1 MKPTRK
7 ERRIKRRTAYSCDF
21 LDVYED
27 DVVLPDDRESKRVVV
42 SHIGAASV
50 LPITKEGEVVLVRQY
65 RYAADYDS
73 LEIPAGKKDHPDED
87 GLECAKRELA
97 EETHLQGG
105 SFTYLHTIY
114 SAIGFS
120 DEAIEIYVAK
130 DAVKMEGEVAT
141 DPDEFIDIETH
152 PLKEAIAM
160 AKDGRIRDSKTVIAL
175 LMIESGGLDA

>member
-7 ERRIKRRTAYSCDF
+7 EKQLKRKTVYTCDF

-27 DVVLPDDRESKRVVV
+27 DVALPNETRSKRVVV

-50 LPITKEGEVVLVRQY
+50 LPITKDGEVVLVRQY

-87 GLECAKRELA
+87 GLECAKRELG
-97 EETHLQGG
+97 EETYLQ
-105 SFTYLHTIY
+105 SNEYTYLHTIY

-120 DEAIEIYVAK
+120 DEMIEIYLARN
-130 DAVKMEGEVAT
+130 AVPVEGEVGV
-141 DPDEFIDIETH
+141 DPDEFIDIETY
-152 PLKEAIAM
+152 PLKEAVEM

-175 LMIESGGLDA
+175 LMVEGGADR

>member
-7 ERRIKRRTAYSCDF
+7 ERQTRRRTVYSCDF

-27 DVVLPDDRESKRVVV
+27 DVILPNDKESQRVVV

-50 LPITKEGEVVLVRQY
+50 LPITKDGNVVLVRQY

-73 LEIPAGKKDHPDED
+73 LEIPAGKKDTPEED
-87 GLECAKRELA
+87 GLECAKRELG
-97 EETHLQGG
+97 EETYLKSDDYTHLH
-105 SFTYLHTIY
+105 SIY

-120 DEAIEIYVAK
+120 DERIDIYVAR
-130 DAVKMEGEVAT
+130 DAVPVEGEVAV
-141 DPDEFIDIETH
+141 DPDEFIDIETY

-160 AKDGRIRDSKTVIAL
+160 AKDGRIRDSKTVVAL
-175 LMIESGGLDA
+175 LLMEGEGC